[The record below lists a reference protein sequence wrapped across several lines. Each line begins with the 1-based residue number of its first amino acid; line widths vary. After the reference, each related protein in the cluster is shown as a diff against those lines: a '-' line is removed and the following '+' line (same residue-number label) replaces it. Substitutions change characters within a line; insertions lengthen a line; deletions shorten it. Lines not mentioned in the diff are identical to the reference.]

1 MIHRAIETP
10 QAGTVH
16 HIEVTCT
23 DLDSEA
29 SVRYSNKCSEGC
41 AEGMKMFFT
50 PKLHGSTIHA
60 TVCAGRWELVNKL
73 SKEWWAR
80 KAGSVLGWSEE
91 EIRIQTDP
99 VWAAKV
105 RAANKPYPRAAAD
118 YSGRSAPRR
127 RSGASCMVC
136 GKGVDKGVDVC
147 GQCMADND
155 SKPKVAAGSID
166 DLDNW

>member
-1 MIHRAIETP
+1 VIHRAIETP
-10 QAGTVH
+10 MAGTVH
-16 HIEVTCT
+16 HIEVTCA
-23 DLDSEA
+23 DLDAEVSP
-29 SVRYSNKCSEGC
+29 RYSNKCSEGC

-60 TVCAGRWELVNKL
+60 NVCAGRWELVQKL

-105 RAANKPYPRAAAD
+105 RAANKPYPRAVSD
-118 YSGRSAPRR
+118 YRGQTKARR
-127 RSGASCMVC
+127 GGPSCMMC
-136 GKGVDKGVDVC
+136 GKSVDKGVDVC
-147 GQCMADND
+147 SQCTADNEG
-155 SKPKVAAGSID
+155 KPKVDAGS
-166 DLDNW
+166 LDELENW